1 MAQKINLVVLPTAN
15 PEYDFQNELTMRR
28 AIERSFNEVSDDF
41 RAVTTK
47 TDKEASLALKR
58 YQFLLMG
65 ASGNG

>member
-28 AIERSFNEVSDDF
+28 AIERSFSEVSDDF

-47 TDKEASLALKR
+47 PDKDESLALKR